1 MTFPTVQSLMR
12 RYLRLPRKKLW
23 IAALKINRWP
33 VKWWDEQV
41 EAKRKKEELRK
52 KKIESLYPKKK

>member
-1 MTFPTVQSLMR
+1 MKLQPLQKLLKLPKRKM
-12 RYLRLPRKKLW
+12 YILALRLQ
-23 IAALKINRWP
+23 RWP

-52 KKIESLYPKKK
+52 KKIDALYPKKK